1 MATTIANFA
10 SNFKG
15 GVRPN
20 LFRVDIQGAPEPF
33 SNDFHFFCKGAPIPA
48 STLTAIPVPFR
59 GRQLQVPGDRTFEEW
74 TITVLNDTNWQHR
87 SAFENWS
94 HRINAHSGN
103 ISEFDSESVDY
114 YGQASVAH
122 LDRNGKVLR
131 RYILEDIFPT
141 TIAAIDLTSDAN
153 DTVEE
158 YTVGFAINN
167 VTVDGLGI
175 DGGSAGSGFDIA
187 VGGTI
192 NIGGFNVSGFGNL

>member
-1 MATTIANFA
+1 MATTISDFA
-10 SNFKG
+10 SNFRG

-20 LFRVDIQGAPEPF
+20 LFRVDIQGAPESF
-33 SNDFHFFCKGAPIPA
+33 NDFHFFCKGAPIPA

-74 TITVLNDTNWQHR
+74 TVTVLNDVNWQHR

-94 HRINAHSGN
+94 NRINAHGAN
-103 ISEFDSESVDY
+103 ISDFDDLSF
-114 YGQASVAH
+114 YGNALVLH
-122 LDRNGKVLR
+122 LDRQGTVLR

-158 YTVGFAINN
+158 YTVSFAVNN
-167 VTVDGLGI
+167 VKI
-175 DGGSAGSGFDIA
+175 DGQGLDGTGGGSGFDIS
-187 VGGTI
+187 VGGNI
-192 NIGGFNVSGFGNL
+192 NIGGFSIGGFGSL

>member
-1 MATTIANFA
+1 MATTISDFA
-10 SNFKG
+10 SNFRG

-20 LFRVDIQGAPEPF
+20 LFRVDIQGAPEGF
-33 SNDFHFFCKGAPIPA
+33 NDFHFFCKGAPIPA

-74 TITVLNDTNWQHR
+74 TITVLNDPNWQHR

-94 HRINAHSGN
+94 NRINAHGAN
-103 ISEFDSESVDY
+103 ISDFNDLSF
-114 YGQASVAH
+114 YGTALVLH
-122 LDRNGKVLR
+122 LDRQGTVLR

-158 YTVGFAINN
+158 YTVSFAVNN
-167 VTVDGLGI
+167 VKI
-175 DGGSAGSGFDIA
+175 DGQGLDGTGGGSGFDIQ
-187 VGGTI
+187 VGGNI
-192 NIGGFNVSGFGNL
+192 NIGGFSIGGFGNL